1 MPCGLWFEGLHLEL
15 KHKMVEDV
23 NSVIV
28 NSVSGLKS
36 LMKTELTMSKRVKCS
51 QSHLSILHYYY
62 VYFGF
67 WVILL

>member
-1 MPCGLWFEGLHLEL
+1 MVSGL
-15 KHKMVEDV
+15 KHKMVENV

-28 NSVSGLKS
+28 NYVSGLKS
-36 LMKTELTMSKRVKCS
+36 LMKTELTMSNRVKCS
-51 QSHLSILHYYY
+51 QSHLSIILHYYY